1 MVELMPYIVSIVT
14 AILAGGSVAYLY
26 VDKKVRSNGEKAE
39 DKAKE
44 NHAKEIGLDF
54 LIKVDDYQTRKL
66 SDIVKDIDTK
76 NQEIIRLEH
85 QVKDLTMQLNE
96 KNEQLDA
103 KNDEI
108 VQLREENK
116 KLQLQILH
124 KNEILIQSKNDVLAA
139 KESEAKVLNMACV
152 RAANKCKRFLPLTGD
167 DDGKDEGDNT
177 VG

>member
-26 VDKKVRSNGEKAE
+26 VDKKVRSKGEQAE
-39 DKAKE
+39 DHAKE
-44 NHAKEIGLDF
+44 NQAKEIGLDF

-66 SDIVKDIDTK
+66 SDIVKDIDAK

-96 KNEQLDA
+96 

>member
-54 LIKVDDYQTRKL
+54 LIKVDDFQTRKL
-66 SDIVKDIDTK
+66 SDIVKDLEAK
-76 NQEIIRLEH
+76 NQEIIRMDHRIAE
-85 QVKDLTMQLNE
+85 LT
-96 KNEQLDA
+96 EQMNA

-108 VQLREENK
+108 AELREENK
-116 KLQLQILH
+116 KLQLEIIH

-139 KESEAKVLNMACV
+139 KESEVRVLNMACV
-152 RAANKCKRFLPLTGD
+152 RAASGCKRFVPLTAANN
-167 DDGKDEGDNT
+167 DGKNGSEDTAG
-177 VG
+177 

>member
-1 MVELMPYIVSIVT
+1 MPYIVSIVT

-26 VDKKVRSNGEKAE
+26 VDKKVRSKGEQAE
-39 DKAKE
+39 DHAKE
-44 NHAKEIGLDF
+44 NQAKEIGLDF

-96 KNEQLDA
+96 KN
-103 KNDEI
+103 DEI

-152 RAANKCKRFLPLTGD
+152 RAGNNKCKRFLPLTGD

>member
-39 DKAKE
+39 DHAKE
-44 NHAKEIGLDF
+44 NQAKEIGLDF

-96 KNEQLDA
+96 

>member
-1 MVELMPYIVSIVT
+1 MPYIVSIVT

-26 VDKKVRSNGEKAE
+26 VDKKVRSKGEQAE
-39 DKAKE
+39 DHAKE
-44 NHAKEIGLDF
+44 NQAKEIGLDF

-66 SDIVKDIDTK
+66 SDIVKDIDAK

-96 KNEQLDA
+96 

>member
-1 MVELMPYIVSIVT
+1 MPYIVSIVT

-26 VDKKVRSNGEKAE
+26 VDKKVRSKGEMAE
-39 DKAKE
+39 DHAKE
-44 NHAKEIGLDF
+44 NQAKEIGLDF

-96 KNEQLDA
+96 

>member
-1 MVELMPYIVSIVT
+1 MPYIVSIVT

-39 DKAKE
+39 DHAKE
-44 NHAKEIGLDF
+44 NQAKEIGLDF

-96 KNEQLDA
+96 

>member
-1 MVELMPYIVSIVT
+1 MPYIVSIVT

-26 VDKKVRSNGEKAE
+26 VDKKVRSKGEQAE
-39 DKAKE
+39 DHAKE
-44 NHAKEIGLDF
+44 NQAKEIGLDF

-96 KNEQLDA
+96 

>member
-1 MVELMPYIVSIVT
+1 MPYIVSIVT

-54 LIKVDDYQTRKL
+54 LIKVDDFQTRKL
-66 SDIVKDIDTK
+66 SDIVKDLEAK
-76 NQEIIRLEH
+76 NQEIIRMDHRIAE
-85 QVKDLTMQLNE
+85 LT
-96 KNEQLDA
+96 EQMNA

-108 VQLREENK
+108 AELREENK
-116 KLQLQILH
+116 KLQLEIIH

-139 KESEAKVLNMACV
+139 KESEVRVLNMACV
-152 RAANKCKRFLPLTGD
+152 RAASGCKRFVPLTAANN
-167 DDGKDEGDNT
+167 DGKNGSEDTAG
-177 VG
+177 